1 MILIQSLSQIWKM
14 RRKSTSSALII
25 LMPHFCGSLPHPSTP
40 STGLPFESTTT
51 SPWGFQSWKREG
63 FRSAVTVKFFNVFS
77 SKAYIS
83 GRCAPHTIVPNTVGH
98 GRAISPN
105 QDQLRPNDEVR
116 PWKKPRCY
124 QNSPDYPIG
133 ESLLALKMWPYFV
146 GEPDQHLP
154 GHLELAVSPVVELV
168 ISQLPSFAPNWHSV
182 YVRID
187 GAGDKDGEQEE
198 DGREHVALLESE
210 EREGG
215 HQVGRWGRAT
225 RQER

>member
-1 MILIQSLSQIWKM
+1 M
-14 RRKSTSSALII
+14 
-25 LMPHFCGSLPHPSTP
+25 
-40 STGLPFESTTT
+40 
-51 SPWGFQSWKREG
+51 
-63 FRSAVTVKFFNVFS
+63 
-77 SKAYIS
+77 
-83 GRCAPHTIVPNTVGH
+83 
-98 GRAISPN
+98 
-105 QDQLRPNDEVR
+105 
-116 PWKKPRCY
+116 
-124 QNSPDYPIG
+124 
-133 ESLLALKMWPYFV
+133 

-168 ISQLPSFAPNWHSV
+168 IPQPPGFAANWHSV
-182 YVRID
+182 FVRID